1 MLGWGEL
8 AGPGDQSEDKTVR
21 SCPPETCP
29 LEKGVK
35 RKALCPIL
43 LAGLFYIGLPYLLAQ
58 RLGLGL
64 IREGTQRRRELA
76 LTFDDGPDPASTP
89 AILDAL
95 AELGAR
101 ATFFVLLPNAQAHPE
116 LVGRMLTEG
125 HEVAPHAVKHRHAW
139 IRTPWGAALEPVRAT
154 RQLKALTGQ
163 NARLY
168 RPPHGAYSLASLLG
182 MRWAGLVGAHWSV
195 EGRDWHPASTPEST
209 VRRVMAR
216 VHPGAVVVLHD
227 AGPGARNTV
236 PALPELLRL
245 LKNRGYG
252 LVPLSEL
259 EGAVPLAL
267 AGLPRR
273 VMGLL
278 DDLFDTVGNVRRVAL
293 RRDTIFRA
301 GLVKFPLPGQTLPG
315 GARLPHGA
323 GAIEIHVNNP
333 LMVDMGVRAS
343 LRQARQ
349 DLRLL
354 AQDIRADPEWRH
366 AEAVFCISALRPLLE
381 SLGFETRPVPLP
393 AARRLSLWA
402 TVLRRA
408 YGTPVKVEPQPVLS
422 VLSMPRFL
430 ARYGE
435 EGRA

>member
-1 MLGWGEL
+1 M
-8 AGPGDQSEDKTVR
+8 
-21 SCPPETCP
+21 
-29 LEKGVK
+29 K
-35 RKALCPIL
+35 RKALRLTL
-43 LAGLFYIGLPYLLAQ
+43 LAGLLYIGLPYLLVQ

-89 AILDAL
+89 AVLDAL

-101 ATFFVLLPNAQAHPE
+101 ATFFVLLPNARAHPD
-116 LVGRMLTEG
+116 LIARMLAEG

-139 IRTPWGAALEPVRAT
+139 IRTPLNGALEPMRAS
-154 RQLKALTGQ
+154 RQLQLLTGQ
-163 NARLY
+163 KARLY
-168 RPPHGAYSLASLLG
+168 RPPHGAYTLATLLG
-182 MRWAGLVGAHWSV
+182 MRWAGVVGAHWSA

-209 VRRVMAR
+209 VEHVMAR

-245 LKNRGYG
+245 LKDRGYG
-252 LVPLSEL
+252 LVTLSEL
-259 EGAVPLAL
+259 EGAVPLDCK
-267 AGLPRR
+267 GLPRR
-273 VMGLL
+273 GVGLL
-278 DDLFDTVGNVRRVAL
+278 DDLFDTVSKVRRVAG

-301 GLVKFPLPGQTLPG
+301 GLVKFPLPEQTLQG
-315 GARLPHGA
+315 GARLLHGA

-343 LRQARQ
+343 LRRARL

-354 AQDIRADPEWRH
+354 AQDIRADPGWRH
-366 AEAVFCISALRPLLE
+366 AQAVFCISALRPLLE
-381 SLGFETRPVPLP
+381 SLGFETLPVPVN
-393 AARRLSLWA
+393 AQRRLSLWA

-408 YGTPVKVEPQPVLS
+408 YGTPVKEKPQPVLS
-422 VLSMPRFL
+422 VLSMERFL
-430 ARYGE
+430 EKYGE
-435 EGRA
+435 ERSA

>member
-1 MLGWGEL
+1 M
-8 AGPGDQSEDKTVR
+8 
-21 SCPPETCP
+21 
-29 LEKGVK
+29 K
-35 RKALCPIL
+35 RKPLRLTL
-43 LAGLFYIGLPYLLAQ
+43 LAGLLYIGLPYLLVQ

-64 IREGTQRRRELA
+64 IREGKQRRRELA
-76 LTFDDGPDPASTP
+76 LTFDDGPDPATTP
-89 AILDAL
+89 AVLDAL

-101 ATFFVLLPNAQAHPE
+101 ATFFVLLPNAQTHPE
-116 LVGRMLTEG
+116 LIARMLTEG

-139 IRTPWGAALEPVRAT
+139 TRTPWSAALEPVRAAE
-154 RQLKALTGQ
+154 QLRVLTGHPV
-163 NARLY
+163 RLY
-168 RPPHGAYSLASLLG
+168 RPPHGAYTLATLLG
-182 MRWAGLVGAHWSV
+182 IRWAGLVGAHWSA

-245 LKNRGYG
+245 LKERGYG
-252 LVPLSEL
+252 LVTLSEL
-259 EGAVPLAL
+259 EGAVPLDWK
-267 AGLPRR
+267 GLPRR
-273 VMGLL
+273 GVGLL
-278 DDLFDTVGNVRRVAL
+278 DDLFDQVGGIRRVAL

-301 GLVKFPLPGQTLPG
+301 GQVKFPLPEQVLHG
-315 GARLPHGA
+315 GTRLLHGA

-343 LRQARQ
+343 LRQARL

-354 AQDIRADPEWRH
+354 AQDIRADSGWRR

-381 SLGFETRPVPLP
+381 SLGFETLPVPAP

-408 YGTPVKVEPQPVLS
+408 YGTPVKEKPQPVLS
-422 VLSMPRFL
+422 VLSMERFL
-430 ARYGE
+430 ERYGK
-435 EGRA
+435 